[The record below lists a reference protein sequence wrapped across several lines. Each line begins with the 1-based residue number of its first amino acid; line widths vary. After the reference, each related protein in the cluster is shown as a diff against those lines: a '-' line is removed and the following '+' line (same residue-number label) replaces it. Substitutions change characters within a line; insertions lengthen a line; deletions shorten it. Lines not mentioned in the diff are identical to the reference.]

1 MGFNYTSDNK
11 CIVLTWVYQDVI
23 TMIQNLRFVFSKY
36 IKRFKKKLK
45 RLHWYNLNEYYFV
58 RFIWNQVCITLYKK
72 WDKKIVILRD
82 SYQQSILN
90 KPIKV
95 VFDVKVYWKFFFIW
109 SYRRNFY
116 VSFPADQIKSRIN

>member
-45 RLHWYNLNEYYFV
+45 RVHWYNLNEYYFV
-58 RFIWNQVCITLYKK
+58 RFI
-72 WDKKIVILRD
+72 
-82 SYQQSILN
+82 
-90 KPIKV
+90 
-95 VFDVKVYWKFFFIW
+95 
-109 SYRRNFY
+109 
-116 VSFPADQIKSRIN
+116 